1 MPLHTFDHS
10 MHHPIIQVAQ
20 HITSPLTASLSI
32 FLIHKTWQWKVLP
45 SLLRAHYL
53 IPPKFTFQRHG
64 LGGLIG
70 LGGLSTA
77 LTWGSTALSLPARK
91 DTLLSKLDTPSLF
104 SPLDT
109 HDAREHV
116 YTAPSVVLAGDFLS
130 AVRDRTGMTWG
141 ATICT
146 VTLGLRCLLAPIQVG
161 LLANALRLKMIW
173 PEVQALGAQVRGAG
187 GDTAA
192 ALSPSSKLLALLR
205 AHKCSPL
212 RQCFTFP
219 LFLPATILSVFG
231 AMHNLVLTEASMA
244 VEGFL
249 WFPDLVQTDPT
260 RLLPILSAL
269 TWLLNVELGAG
280 RSYEAWPEARI
291 AARLGAVACI
301 PLAETLPCGV
311 LLFWVTSNVFA
322 LGRGA
327 LLRQDKVRKLLNIPL
342 QKEIDALLHLPKPR
356 PM

>member
-1 MPLHTFDHS
+1 

-32 FLIHKTWQWKVLP
+32 FLVHKTWQWKVLP

-53 IPPKFTFQRHG
+53 LPPKLTFQRHG

-70 LGGLSTA
+70 LGGV
-77 LTWGSTALSLPARK
+77 STALSWGSNALSLPTRARVE
-91 DTLLSKLDTPSLF
+91 
-104 SPLDT
+104 
-109 HDAREHV
+109 AEHV

-146 VTLGLRCLLAPIQVG
+146 VTLGLRCFLAPIQVG

-173 PEVQALGAQVRGAG
+173 PEVQALSAQVRGAG

-192 ALSPSSKLLALLR
+192 ALSSSSKLLTLLR
-205 AHKCSPL
+205 THKCSPL

-280 RSYEAWPEARI
+280 KSYEAWPEARI

-327 LLRQDKVRKLLNIPL
+327 LLRHERVRKLLNIPL
-342 QKEIDALLHLPKPR
+342 QKDIDALLHLPKPR